1 MCEPYPKR
9 SKELII
15 VYLQVRGA
23 VLALQL
29 ARSKLLKTWKEMD
42 ARVTHNLAEA
52 KDNVKFVY
60 AIEEYCH
67 PLYLNDPVSDDSS

>member
-1 MCEPYPKR
+1 MLQLGR
-9 SKELII
+9 SK
-15 VYLQVRGA
+15 
-23 VLALQL
+23 VL
-29 ARSKLLKTWKEMD
+29 RSWKEMD

-67 PLYLNDPVSDDSS
+67 PLYLNDPVSVHRLKEEEEKLELDILAPSDELLCF